1 MKKVGVIRAMVAVG
15 ALALAGGGL
24 LSGAAQPASGVR

>member
-1 MKKVGVIRAMVAVG
+1 MLTRRGAL

-24 LSGAAQPASGVR
+24 AAPWVHAQGKRVLRMA